1 MFEAHLE
8 AADPKT
14 PNNEFNGQLGVLD
27 PRKAGLQNQTKAIP
41 FVSGY
46 ILFIS
51 MKNNLAFS
59 NFKV

>member
-41 FVSGY
+41 FVSG
-46 ILFIS
+46 
-51 MKNNLAFS
+51 
-59 NFKV
+59 